1 MKATKTKIY
10 TRKGDAGQTSLLGG
24 ERVDKSDLR
33 LEAYGTLDEL
43 NSYIGLVRDF
53 AIDAPV
59 KRFLL
64 SIQENIFTAG
74 SILAAGNDTILNK
87 LPSLNKEDLAALE
100 QEIDRMCEK
109 IPPQKQ
115 FILPG
120 GHPIISYC
128 HIARCICRRAERT
141 IARVELSEKKQK
153 QTLKYINR
161 LSDYLF
167 VLARFMA
174 AELGIKEIFRA
185 NQK

>member
-10 TRKGDAGQTSLLGG
+10 TKKGDAGQTSLLGG
-24 ERVDKSDLR
+24 ERVDKADPR

-53 AIDAPV
+53 AIDIPV

-64 SIQENIFTAG
+64 SIQEQLFTAG
-74 SILAAGNDTILNK
+74 SILAAGNDKVLSKIPSINK
-87 LPSLNKEDLAALE
+87 DDLLALE
-100 QEIDRMCEK
+100 REIDRMCEK

-128 HIARCICRRAERT
+128 HIARCICRRAERA
-141 IARVELSEKKQK
+141 IARLDLLEKKQRL
-153 QTLKYINR
+153 TLTYVNR

-167 VLARFMA
+167 VLARFLA
-174 AELGIKEIFRA
+174 AELGIKENFLE
-185 NQK
+185 NTK